1 MIEIDIHGR
10 RGQGAEIAG
19 QLLARA
25 FSRRYEAVRTSTIYD
40 GVDRQAQVIAALWVD
55 ASPVRG
61 RGATRD
67 TRHHIVLDPALLAA
81 MPRDRVDG
89 IVLIISPTSPCSRL
103 LGAARIIAV
112 DANAIAPDGGFEAAV
127 AGAFAGVT
135 GLLSVEEIVAA
146 LPEGGGARRK
156 HECVEAVRL
165 AFREASETA
174 GFELAR
180 AS

>member
-25 FSRRYEAVRTSTIYD
+25 FSRRYGTVRTSTIYN
-40 GVDRQAQVIAALWVD
+40 GVDRHAPVIASLWVE

-61 RGATRD
+61 RGTTGD
-67 TRHHIVLDPALLAA
+67 TRHHIVLDPDLLAA
-81 MPRDRVDG
+81 MPRDPVDG
-89 IVLIISPTSPCSRL
+89 IVLVISPTSPCSRL
-103 LGAARIIAV
+103 LGAARIVAV
-112 DANAIAPDGGFEAAV
+112 DANAIAPGVGFEAAV

-146 LPEGGGARRK
+146 LPEGGDPRRK
-156 HECVEAVRL
+156 RASVEAARL

-174 GFELAR
+174 GFALAW